1 MPAADGLLLLAAHCC
16 WLPAVLLTCPPP
28 SHQGMSDEYAYQ
40 LEQGA
45 SLITWAF
52 IVEMGVK
59 TFGLG

>member
-1 MPAADGLLLLAAHCC
+1 
-16 WLPAVLLTCPPP
+16 
-28 SHQGMSDEYAYQ
+28 MSDEYAYQ